1 LFFGVNGEK
10 GSRMKTGQTSGI
22 RTHGKLHEE
31 GHTANYVKKDRAN
44 SRNKSRSNIM
54 NKDAE
59 NSIRSACRQTPGT
72 RMGPNFRNKDRANSR
87 DMDGA
92 NSKKTDSA
100 KA

>member
-44 SRNKSRSNIM
+44 SRNKSRL
-54 NKDAE
+54 NK
-59 NSIRSACRQTPGT
+59 IL
-72 RMGPNFRNKDRANSR
+72 
-87 DMDGA
+87 
-92 NSKKTDSA
+92 
-100 KA
+100 